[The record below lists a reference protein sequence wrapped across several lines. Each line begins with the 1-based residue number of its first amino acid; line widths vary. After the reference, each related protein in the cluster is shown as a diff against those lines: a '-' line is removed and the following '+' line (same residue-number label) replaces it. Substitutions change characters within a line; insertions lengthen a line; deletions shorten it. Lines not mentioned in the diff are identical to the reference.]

1 MRSMRA
7 TFQQVSVK
15 SGRGIPVTVLTP
27 DYAKKEALRTAKLA
41 ARSLDFYEK
50 YLGVNY
56 SFKKLDIIGIFDFN
70 AGGMENIG
78 MIHLMVR

>member
-1 MRSMRA
+1 MRA

-27 DYAKKEALRTAKLA
+27 DYAKKEALRTANLA

-56 SFKKLDIIGIFDFN
+56 PFKKLDIIGIFDFN